1 VPDGRLVRVVAYIAD
16 HAAASG
22 TVVSS
27 QVACD
32 ACVLLVEASGA
43 GLTLM
48 NGKGRAESRYATND
62 VATLLEETQ
71 FTLGEGP
78 TLDVFESAVPV
89 LVPDL
94 DAAAN
99 PPYD

>member
-1 VPDGRLVRVVAYIAD
+1 
-16 HAAASG
+16 
-22 TVVSS
+22 
-27 QVACD
+27 
-32 ACVLLVEASGA
+32 
-43 GLTLM
+43 
-48 NGKGRAESRYATND
+48 
-62 VATLLEETQ
+62 LLEETQ